1 MGKVRLFPIIH
12 RDRGAKD
19 TGTTGEAGRCCVAQ
33 MADGMEDRGLSGAMA
48 QGAKHE
54 LRPDADLA
62 NTPDERRVPI
72 QHEVEAHLFVDDGLV
87 PNNGK
92 LPLILYR
99 HALALE
105 HVPGTAERALAALF
119 RSNGWRGAWVD
130 GLYDFHHYHSTAHEV
145 LGIAQGS
152 AKVQLGG
159 PQGLLVELE
168 AGDAVAIPAGV
179 GHCLI
184 AGDDLVVVGAYPEG
198 QDWDLC
204 RATESDR
211 LKALENIPWVPL
223 PKLDPVFGA
232 DGPVLAR
239 WVD

>member
-1 MGKVRLFPIIH
+1 
-12 RDRGAKD
+12 
-19 TGTTGEAGRCCVAQ
+19 
-33 MADGMEDRGLSGAMA
+33 MA

-54 LRPDADLA
+54 LFPETVATA
-62 NTPDERRVPI
+62 TDEPRVPL

-87 PNNGK
+87 PNNGR

-105 HVPGTAERALAALF
+105 NVAGEPERAFAA
-119 RSNGWRGAWVD
+119 NGWRGAWVN
-130 GLYDFHHYHSTAHEV
+130 GIYHFHHYHSTAHEV
-145 LGIAQGS
+145 LGIAHGT

-159 PQGLLVELE
+159 PHGLLVELE
-168 AGDAVAIPAGV
+168 TGDVVTIPAGV

-184 AGDDLVVVGAYPEG
+184 AGERLVVVGAYPEG
-198 QDWDLC
+198 QHWDLC
-204 RATESDR
+204 RATEPDR

-223 PKLDPVFGA
+223 PKLDPVFGPE
-232 DGPVLAR
+232 GPVLTR

>member
-1 MGKVRLFPIIH
+1 
-12 RDRGAKD
+12 
-19 TGTTGEAGRCCVAQ
+19 
-33 MADGMEDRGLSGAMA
+33 
-48 QGAKHE
+48 
-54 LRPDADLA
+54 
-62 NTPDERRVPI
+62 
-72 QHEVEAHLFVDDGLV
+72 VETHLFVDDGVV
-87 PNNGK
+87 PNNSK
-92 LPLILYR
+92 LPLVLYR
-99 HALALE
+99 HALELGD
-105 HVPGTAERALAALF
+105 VVGRPERAFEALF
-119 RSNGWRGAWVD
+119 ASNGWRGAWVD
-130 GLYDFHHYHSTAHEV
+130 GIYDFHHYHSTAHEV

-204 RATESDR
+204 RATEPDR

-223 PKLDPVFGA
+223 PKLDPVFGP

>member
-1 MGKVRLFPIIH
+1 LVGGKERIGELGEIMA
-12 RDRGAKD
+12 RGAKQELCP
-19 TGTTGEAGRCCVAQ
+19 EAI
-33 MADGMEDRGLSGAMA
+33 L
-48 QGAKHE
+48 E
-54 LRPDADLA
+54 LR
-62 NTPDERRVPI
+62 DEPRELLRR
-72 QHEVEAHLFVDDGLV
+72 EVEAHLLVDDGLI
-87 PNNGK
+87 PNNGN

-99 HALALE
+99 HALALDG
-105 HVPGTAERALAALF
+105 VSSKPERAFEALF
-119 RSNGWRGAWVD
+119 RSNGWRGAWVN
-130 GLYDFHHYHSTAHEV
+130 GIYAFHHYHSTAHEV
-145 LGIAQGS
+145 LGIAAGS
-152 AKVQLGG
+152 VKVQLGG
-159 PQGLLVELE
+159 PRGLVVDLA

-184 AGDDLVVVGAYPEG
+184 TGDDLVVVGAYPEG

-223 PKLDPVFGA
+223 PELDPVFGP